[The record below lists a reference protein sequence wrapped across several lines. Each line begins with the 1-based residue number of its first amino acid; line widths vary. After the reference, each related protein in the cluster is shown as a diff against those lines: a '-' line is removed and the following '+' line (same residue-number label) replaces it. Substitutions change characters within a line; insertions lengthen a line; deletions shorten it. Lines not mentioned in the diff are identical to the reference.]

1 MIGLINRGGWQYNGL
16 TVRALPQYQLDA
28 HMTFSYQYL
37 TIALLLALSSPVA
50 AAERVRASYAAPNAS
65 QSPLWA
71 AQARGFFAKY
81 GLDVDLLYISSGSL
95 NVQALVGNSVQFAAG
110 GPAALEARL
119 RGLKL
124 LTIANPLGVL
134 ASNLVA
140 VPELKSIADLKG
152 KLGGISRFGSST
164 HQGLRYLFRA
174 NGLSEGDLKMLQLG
188 GDSSRLA
195 ALKAGKI
202 QYTFLGAAAS
212 EQARGQGLRVLATAR
227 QMNIPFPWTS
237 VVVNE
242 PWLEANRDTA
252 YRYVKAVTEAIHFM
266 KHNRSE
272 SEKIIAKYMRVE
284 EPRLASVEYDFNVSL
299 LPDLPYPTVDGM
311 KLVLDNLVAET
322 PEFARHKPEEFVDA
336 SIVERLKRERFL
348 ENLK

>member
-1 MIGLINRGGWQYNGL
+1 
-16 TVRALPQYQLDA
+16 
-28 HMTFSYQYL
+28 MTFRYH
-37 TIALLLALSSPVA
+37 LLIIVLLFAGSSS

-71 AQARGFFAKY
+71 AQARGYFAKY

-124 LTIANPLGVL
+124 LTMANPLAVL

-140 VPELKSIADLKG
+140 LPEIKSVADLKG
-152 KLGGISRFGSST
+152 KIGGISRFGSST
-164 HQGLRYLFRA
+164 HQGLRYLFRS
-174 NGLSEGDLKMLQLG
+174 NGLSVENDLKMLQLG

-202 QYTFLGAAAS
+202 QYTFLGGAAS

-242 PWLEANRDTA
+242 PWLEANRDAA

-266 KHNRSE
+266 KHNRAE

-284 EPRLASVEYDFNVSL
+284 EPRLAAVEYDFNVAL
-299 LPDLPYPTVDGM
+299 FPDLPYPTIDGM
-311 KLVLDNLVAET
+311 KLVLDNLAAET

-336 SIVERLKRERFL
+336 SLVDRLKREKFL
-348 ENLK
+348 ESLK

>member
-1 MIGLINRGGWQYNGL
+1 
-16 TVRALPQYQLDA
+16 
-28 HMTFSYQYL
+28 MTFRYH
-37 TIALLLALSSPVA
+37 LLIIVLLFAGSSS

-71 AQARGFFAKY
+71 AQARGYFAKY
-81 GLDVDLLYISSGSL
+81 SLDVDLLYISSGSL

-119 RGLKL
+119 RGPKL
-124 LTIANPLGVL
+124 LTIANPLAVL

-140 VPELKSIADLKG
+140 LPEIKSVADLKG
-152 KLGGISRFGSST
+152 KIGGISRFGSST

-174 NGLSEGDLKMLQLG
+174 NGLSVENDLKMLQLG

-202 QYTFLGAAAS
+202 QYTFLGGAAS
-212 EQARGQGLRVLATAR
+212 EQARSQGLRVLATAR

-252 YRYVKAVTEAIHFM
+252 YRYVKAVTEAVHFM
-266 KHNRSE
+266 KHNRAE
-272 SEKIIAKYMRVE
+272 SEKIIAKYMRLE
-284 EPRLASVEYDFNVSL
+284 ESRLAAVEYDFNVAL
-299 LPDLPYPTVDGM
+299 FPDLPYPTIDGM
-311 KLVLDNLVAET
+311 KLVLDNLAAET

-336 SIVERLKRERFL
+336 SLVDRLKREKFL
-348 ENLK
+348 ESLK

>member
-1 MIGLINRGGWQYNGL
+1 MRFPY
-16 TVRALPQYQLDA
+16 
-28 HMTFSYQYL
+28 HYL
-37 TIALLLALSSPVA
+37 TIFFCLLALSVSA
-50 AAERVRASYAAPNAS
+50 DAAERLRASYAAPNAS

-81 GLDVDLLYISSGSL
+81 GLEVDLLYISSGSL
-95 NVQALVGNSVQFAAG
+95 NVQALVGNTVQFAAG

-119 RGLKL
+119 RGPKL
-124 LTIANPLGVL
+124 LTIANPLNVL

-140 VPELKSIADLKG
+140 LPEIKSVADLKG
-152 KLGGISRFGSST
+152 KIGGISRFGSST
-164 HQGLRYLFRA
+164 HQGLRYLFRS
-174 NGLSEGDLKMLQLG
+174 NGLSVENDLKMLQLG
-188 GDSSRLA
+188 GDASRLA

-212 EQARGQGLRVLATAR
+212 EQARSQGLKVLATAQ

-266 KHNRSE
+266 KKNRAE
-272 SEKIIAKYMRVE
+272 SEKMIAKYMRLDD
-284 EPRLASVEYDFNVSL
+284 PRLAGVEYEFNVGL
-299 LPDLPYPTVDGM
+299 FPDLPYPTLDGM
-311 KLVLDNLVAET
+311 KLILENLAAET
-322 PEFARHKPEEFVDA
+322 PEFARHKPDEFAD
-336 SIVERLKRERFL
+336 SSLVERLKREKFL
-348 ENLK
+348 ESLK